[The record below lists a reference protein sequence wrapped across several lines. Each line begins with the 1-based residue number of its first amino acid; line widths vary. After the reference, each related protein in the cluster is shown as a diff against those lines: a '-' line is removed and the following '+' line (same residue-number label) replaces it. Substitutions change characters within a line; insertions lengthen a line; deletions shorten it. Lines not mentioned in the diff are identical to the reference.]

1 MNEAPGADGWLLPP
15 GARRPARLLPLGTLG
30 GGGGPVV
37 DDRGL
42 VTPGGEDG
50 GWSVDWWV
58 AAEDRW
64 HLPAAEAGV
73 RQSLLNG
80 SPVVETR
87 QRIPGGDAV
96 QRTYGFVAR
105 DGSERVVVEVA
116 NDSAVPVA
124 VALAVRPFG
133 PTGPA
138 DMAGPVDMAG
148 PAATADLR
156 GPGGVG
162 RLGLLADERTVTRD
176 GEPVIVL
183 PRRPAG
189 ATWSAGDGAD
199 IVAVVTGGT
208 APFLAPTPAGHP
220 DPSRR
225 ATAAFVFPL
234 PHRQAL
240 RFLLALPGSSFTA
253 GAAGAVPSAQQ
264 VAKGWTAQAD
274 RGPRFELPDP
284 LAAAVAVARRRLM
297 LWGADVELAPAL
309 DQLGLHDDV
318 EAVLASMALP
328 GSTFGGGQPA
338 AAYLVS
344 LATHLRLTANFE
356 LVAASADS
364 IAAAVAT
371 LTPARRSLRR
381 RRRTTAGPGVPEAP
395 KAMAAAAELF
405 DALGDGRAAADARR
419 VAGELGP
426 SEPVGDGPDVMDL
439 DPLAPAASTT
449 ELRRLAFST
458 IGAVRQL
465 LVDDVHPRRLD
476 LLPGWSP
483 RWYGQALEV
492 HDLPTAAGRLSFA
505 LRWHG
510 TRPALLWDLQDRAGP
525 VELRSGALD
534 PSWRVAA
541 RRGEA
546 LLAECE
552 PPAGGDLAIAQE
564 PTSAGFATSAQPPV
578 SVWSIVPPSDPAGSP
593 PAGQPEEGS
602 FS

>member
-1 MNEAPGADGWLLPP
+1 VSDAVGGDGWLLPP

-30 GGGGPVV
+30 AGVGAVI

-73 RQSLLNG
+73 RQSLLDD

-87 QRIPGGDAV
+87 LRIPGGDAV

-105 DGSERVVVEVA
+105 DGSQRLVVEVA

-124 VALAVRPFG
+124 VAVAVRPFG

-138 DMAGPVDMAG
+138 HPPGSMGAGG
-148 PAATADLR
+148 I
-156 GPGGVG
+156 G
-162 RLGLLADERTVTRD
+162 RLGLNPDERTVTRD
-176 GEPVIVL
+176 AEPVMVL
-183 PRRPAG
+183 PRKPAG
-189 ATWSAGDGAD
+189 ATWSAGDGGD
-199 IVAVVTGGT
+199 IVAVVTGGA
-208 APFLAPTPAGHP
+208 APYLAPSPGGHP

-234 PHRQAL
+234 PHRQLL
-240 RFLLALPGSSFTA
+240 RFLLPLAGSALTA
-253 GAAGAVPSAQQ
+253 GSADAVPTAQQ

-284 LAAAVAVARRRLM
+284 LRAAIAVARRRLL
-297 LWGADVELAPAL
+297 LWQPDVELAPAL

-318 EAVLASMALP
+318 EAVLAPLARP
-328 GSTFGGGQPA
+328 GTTFGGGQPA
-338 AAYLVS
+338 AAYLTA
-344 LATHLRLTANFE
+344 LATHLRLTGNVE

-364 IAAAVAT
+364 IIAAVAV
-371 LTPARRSLRR
+371 LTRSRRSLRR
-381 RRRTTAGPGVPEAP
+381 RRQKTTAGQVVGEGPE
-395 KAMAAAAELF
+395 AMAAAAELF
-405 DALGDGRAAADARR
+405 DALGDRRAAVDARR
-419 VAGELGP
+419 VAAELGLTSRS
-426 SEPVGDGPDVMDL
+426 SEGFDPMDL
-439 DPLAPAASTT
+439 DPLAPAASQT
-449 ELRRLAFST
+449 ELRRLATAT
-458 IGAVRQL
+458 ISSVRQL
-465 LVDDVHPRRLD
+465 LVDDEDPARLQ

-483 RWYGQALEV
+483 RWYGQPLEV
-492 HDLPTAAGRLSFA
+492 HDLPTAAGRLSLA

-510 TRPALLWDLQDRAGP
+510 TRPALLWDLQDRSGP
-525 VELRSGALD
+525 VELRSGVLA
-534 PSWRVAA
+534 PSWSAGA

-546 LLAECE
+546 LLGECE
-552 PPAGGDLAIAQE
+552 PPDDGDLATAQE
-564 PTSAGFATSAQPPV
+564 PRPAGFATSVQPPV
-578 SVWSIVPPSDPAGSP
+578 SVWSIGPPSDPAGSP